1 MNRVSGALFRLPSL
15 HTLTRFLIRL
25 RKTDNH
31 DDQQPVHPLIPNYHL
46 ESDSLDDGQRSILV
60 PLTDVS
66 RLEPPIGSEGLTE
79 NRH

>member
-31 DDQQPVHPLIPNYHL
+31 DDQQAVYLLIHPYHL
-46 ESDSLDDGQRSILV
+46 EFDSLDDRQRSILV
-60 PLTDVS
+60 PFTDIS
-66 RLEPPIGSEGLTE
+66 RLEPPIGSEGLAE
-79 NRH
+79 KRR